1 MATYESKK
9 YSIPGGSIRN
19 IAATAVA
26 DGSVT
31 DAEYQFIN
39 TLGSNAQTQID
50 AKLPLAGGSLS
61 GNISLADDIK
71 ARFGAGNDLEIYH
84 SNSGSADRIES
95 DNTLQLRTDNI
106 EIQNA
111 AGTENMISGIADG
124 AVSLLHNNSTKIAT
138 TSTGATVSG
147 TLSATTFSGSGASL
161 SSLNA
166 SNLSSGTVAEA
177 RLPAAALADSDY
189 QKLSTVSLS
198 SNSSQL
204 GFLGPSSG
212 FSSSFRHY
220 KVLLHG
226 KWQNMSNSASYLA
239 LRVSTNN
246 SSYIS
251 SNIYHFTHLFMSTNA
266 SNFTYYGGGNSAH
279 YFSRWNPYGNQGSK
293 TMSSEITIFGIN
305 DIYAHKAFTATGG
318 SWDRSQAA
326 DVHYNLSGG
335 TINTTSTIRGI
346 QLFHADGANISAY
359 AGATLYGIK

>member
-19 IAATAVA
+19 IAATSVA

-61 GNISLADDIK
+61 GNISLADDIQ
-71 ARFGAGNDLEIYH
+71 ARFGAGNDLRISH
-84 SNSGSADRIES
+84 SNSAGADRIES
-95 DNTLQLRTDNI
+95 DNTLQLRTDTFRV
-106 EIQNA
+106 QNA
-111 AGTENMISGIADG
+111 AGTENIITGDADG
-124 AVSLLHNNSTKIAT
+124 AVNLKHNDSTKIST

-293 TMSSEITIFGIN
+293 TTASEITIFGAN
-305 DIYAHKAFTATGG
+305 ETNAHKAIESRGG
-318 SWDRSQAA
+318 SWDRSQGA
-326 DVHYNLSGG
+326 DVHANLSGG
-335 TINTTSTIRGI
+335 TINTTAAINGI
-346 QLFHADGANISAY
+346 VLFHADGANISSG

>member
-106 EIQNA
+106 QIQNA

-166 SNLSSGTVAEA
+166 SNLSSGTVPAA
-177 RLPAAALADSDY
+177 RLPSTG
-189 QKLSTVSLS
+189 KLLKVQTLVSGANFSTTSVIAFDTSTPTISEGIQVMSQSYTPTASNSKLLHILS
-198 SNSSQL
+198 SA
-204 GFLGPSSG
+204 
-212 FSSSFRHY
+212 
-220 KVLLHG
+220 V
-226 KWQNMSNSASYLA
+226 
-239 LRVSTNN
+239 TNAAQGDTVIWSIFN
-246 SSYIS
+246 GS
-251 SNIYHFTHLFMSTNA
+251 SNIGAFANTTGTSAIWNQFTCQAVENSSSNTSARTYSVRMGVPSNRGHWLQTN
-266 SNFTYYGGGNSAH
+266 NFFYFLNSAAV
-279 YFSRWNPYGNQGSK
+279 Y
-293 TMSSEITIFGIN
+293 TIMEI
-305 DIYAHKAFTATGG
+305 AP
-318 SWDRSQAA
+318 
-326 DVHYNLSGG
+326 
-335 TINTTSTIRGI
+335 
-346 QLFHADGANISAY
+346 
-359 AGATLYGIK
+359 